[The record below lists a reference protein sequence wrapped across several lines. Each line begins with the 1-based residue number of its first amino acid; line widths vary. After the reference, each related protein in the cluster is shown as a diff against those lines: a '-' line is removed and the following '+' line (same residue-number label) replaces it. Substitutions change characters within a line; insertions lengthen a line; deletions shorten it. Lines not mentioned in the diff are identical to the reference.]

1 MIARRRP
8 PSRGGLA
15 SDPSDTIRE
24 AIRRRSLL
32 QFHYDDHLRVVAPY
46 CYGLSTRDVE
56 SLRAVQ
62 VRGSSSSSNA
72 LGFGKLWTVSKMRDL
87 RMLEETFVPAD
98 PNYNPEDRGM
108 KKIYCR
114 I

>member
-1 MIARRRP
+1 MTAPKRP
-8 PSRGGLA
+8 PATRGRA

-24 AIRRRSLL
+24 AIRSRSLL
-32 QFHYDDHLRVVAPY
+32 QFHYDDRLRVVAPY
-46 CYGLSTRDVE
+46 CYGLSTRDID

-62 VRGSSSSSNA
+62 VRGSSSSNA

-87 RMLEETFVPAD
+87 RMLEETFIPSD
-98 PNYNPEDRGM
+98 PNYNPDDKGM

>member
-1 MIARRRP
+1 MTTRKRP
-8 PSRGGLA
+8 SGIGGRS
-15 SDPSDTIRE
+15 SDSGDTIRE

-32 QFHYDDHLRVVAPY
+32 QFHYDDHPRIVAPY
-46 CYGLSTRDVE
+46 CFGLSTKGID

-62 VRGSSSSSNA
+62 VRGSSSSNA

-87 RMLEETFVPAD
+87 RILDETFMPD
-98 PNYNPEDRGM
+98 DRDYNPNDKGM

>member
-1 MIARRRP
+1 MTARKRP
-8 PSRGGLA
+8 PVTGGRS
-15 SDPSDTIRE
+15 SDPSDIISE
-24 AIRRRSLL
+24 AIRRRVLL

-46 CYGLSTRDVE
+46 CLGLSSRDMD

-62 VRGSSSSSNA
+62 VRGSSSSNA

-87 RMLEETFVPAD
+87 RILEETFIPSD
-98 PNYNPEDRGM
+98 PNYNPEDKGM